1 MKKLSEQL
9 NIVPSIK
16 KTYFNNIYEIIK
28 YVFKTDEYKFYNKKN
43 K

>member
-16 KTYFNNIYEIIK
+16 KTYFNNIYEII
-28 YVFKTDEYKFYNKKN
+28 NKIYPVC
-43 K
+43 

>member
-16 KTYFNNIYEIIK
+16 KTYFNNISRKDLTSVIL
-28 YVFKTDEYKFYNKKN
+28 
-43 K
+43 